1 MVAFNTFW
9 ALVLSHHLLFKPLE
23 GCGELVLVFM
33 PHAEE
38 EMARFSDFLKTSVR
52 TLYISD
58 LMIFIAVFK
67 A

>member
-1 MVAFNTFW
+1 M
-9 ALVLSHHLLFKPLE
+9 LSVLSGHLSCLTIYFLSPWE
-23 GCGELVLVFM
+23 VCGELVLAFM

-38 EMARFSDFLKTSVR
+38 EMARFSDFLKASVR